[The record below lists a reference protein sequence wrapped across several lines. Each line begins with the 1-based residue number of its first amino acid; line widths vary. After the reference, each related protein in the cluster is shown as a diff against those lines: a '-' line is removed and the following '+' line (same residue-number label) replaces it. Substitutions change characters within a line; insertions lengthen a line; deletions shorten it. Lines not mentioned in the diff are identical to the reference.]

1 MHRENVVVIGIGRVG
16 LPLALVLAQKG
27 FRVTGVDVNTKIL
40 KLVAKKKMP
49 FLEKGAGSLLKKHYG
64 KGFIAVHDENLSRTI
79 STSGVIIITLGTPID
94 GDYTPDFS
102 QITNFFKKATP
113 SFKKNQLIILRSTIS
128 PGVTNYVKRYI
139 ESKTKFE
146 VGKDIFLAYCP
157 ERIAEGKAIEESV
170 EIPQI
175 IGTFDKKSANLASAF
190 FKKITGKVLLSDPL
204 SAELAKLYCN
214 IYRYIDFAIGNELS
228 MIAED
233 QGADTYEV
241 LRLVNDGYKRGGLKS
256 PGLTAGPCLVKDSF
270 FLLDK
275 SPYLELMIAAW
286 RINENV
292 PGFLFG
298 KIKDTRKS
306 LVDKKVA
313 ILGLAFKRNIDDVRY
328 SLTPKL
334 QNHFTS
340 EGAKVM
346 IHDPFIKKT
355 DSLEETLKG
364 ADVVVIAMNHDSFK
378 RLRPK
383 MVKKLVKKSCLVCD
397 IWNIFGTGKIFF
409 EVAEL
414 GKSGI
419 GNG

>member
-1 MHRENVVVIGIGRVG
+1 MRRENVVVIGIGRIG

-40 KLVAKKKMP
+40 ELVGKKKMP
-49 FLEKGAGSLLKKHYG
+49 FLEKGAAPLLKKYYG
-64 KGFIAVHDENLSRTI
+64 KGFTAVRDENLSQAIT
-79 STSGVIIITLGTPID
+79 TSGVIVITLGTPID
-94 GDYTPDFS
+94 GSYTPDFS

-139 ESKTKFE
+139 ESKTEFK

-157 ERIAEGKAIEESV
+157 ERIAEGKAIEESA

-175 IGTFDKKSANLASAF
+175 IGTFDKKSANLASKF

-292 PGFLFG
+292 PGFLLG
-298 KIKDTRKS
+298 KIKERRKS
-306 LVDKKVA
+306 LVGKKVA
-313 ILGLAFKRNIDDVRY
+313 ILGLAFKKNIDDIRY

-346 IHDPFIKKT
+346 IHDPFIET
-355 DSLEETLKG
+355 DSLEKTLKG
-364 ADVVVIAMNHDSFK
+364 ANVVVVAMNHDSFK

-383 MVKKLVKKSCLVCD
+383 MVRKLVKKSCLVCD

-414 GKSGI
+414 GKSEKRDG
-419 GNG
+419 

>member
-1 MHRENVVVIGIGRVG
+1 MITAAKIEIVMRNQNVAVIGLGRVG
-16 LPLALVLAQKG
+16 FALALVLADKG
-27 FRVTGVDVNTKIL
+27 YNVVGVDVDIGKL
-40 KLVAKKKMP
+40 KMIQHGKLP
-49 FLEKGAGSLLKKHYG
+49 FLEKGAGRLLQKHYG
-64 KGFIAVHDENLSRTI
+64 KGFTAVLEDGLSSVI
-79 STSGVIIITLGTPID
+79 KESDIIIITLGTPID
-94 GDYTPDFS
+94 AGYTPDFS
-102 QITNFFKKATP
+102 QITQFFKKATS

-128 PGVTNYVKRYI
+128 PGVTEYVKRYI
-139 ESKTKFE
+139 EGNSKFK

-157 ERIAEGKAIEESV
+157 ERIAEGKAIEELA

-175 IGTFDKKSANLASAF
+175 VGVLDKQSGKLASKV
-190 FKKITGKVLLSDPL
+190 FKKLTDKVLLSDPL
-204 SAELAKLYCN
+204 SVELAKLYCN
-214 IYRYIDFAIGNELS
+214 IYRYIDFAIGNEMS

-241 LRLVNDGYKRGGLKS
+241 LRLVNDGYRRGGLKS

-292 PGFLFG
+292 PGFLLG
-298 KIKDTRKS
+298 KIKDRLKS
-306 LVDKKVA
+306 LAGKKVA

-334 QNHFTS
+334 QSHFIG
-340 EGAKVM
+340 EGASVM
-346 IHDPFIKKT
+346 IHDPLIKS

-364 ADVVVIAMNHDSFK
+364 ADVVVVAMNHDLFK
-378 RLRPK
+378 RLKPDRIR
-383 MVKKLVKKSCLVCD
+383 KLVKKSCLICD

-409 EVAEL
+409 NINE
-414 GKSGI
+414 
-419 GNG
+419 